1 MTQILSAPPGDNGN
15 GRDLCAQPGFENL
28 TQTRYTRASANR
40 HSIKTD
46 SSQRYKLPDDGPGY
60 LYEIVANH
68 LTMRIAD
75 GYLAPNMTLPAEGML
90 AREYGVSLGTARHAS
105 RLLCDRGL
113 LVTVKSKGNY
123 ISTIA
128 PLAAKELVEHTK
140 DEIAMEQARLTQVIE

>member
-1 MTQILSAPPGDNGN
+1 MTQILSAPPDDNGN
-15 GRDLCAQPGFENL
+15 GRDFCTQPGFEEF
-28 TQTRYTRASANR
+28 TRARYEPTSLND

-75 GYLAPNMTLPAEGML
+75 GHLAPNMTLPAEGML

-113 LVTVKSKGNY
+113 LVTVRSKGNY

-128 PLAAKELVEHTK
+128 PLAAKELVERTK
-140 DEIAMEQARLTQVIE
+140 DEIAMEQALLTQVIK